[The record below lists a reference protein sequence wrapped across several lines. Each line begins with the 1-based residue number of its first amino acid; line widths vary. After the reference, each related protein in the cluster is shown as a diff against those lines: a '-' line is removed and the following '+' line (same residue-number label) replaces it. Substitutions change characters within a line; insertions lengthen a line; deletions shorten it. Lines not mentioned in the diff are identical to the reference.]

1 MKNVRRK
8 FRIVSTRD
16 DSPMTAT
23 HIHFL
28 RINAFAREGINFTE
42 KESAH
47 FDVCRHCRLKVIEAL
62 RDLEPREVR
71 TMMPM
76 AA

>member
-1 MKNVRRK
+1 MKNARRK
-8 FRIVSTRD
+8 FRVVSTRD
-16 DSPMTAT
+16 DSRMPAA

-28 RINAFAREGINFTE
+28 RINAFAREGINFTD

-47 FDVCRHCRLKVIEAL
+47 FDVCLACRLKVIDAL
-62 RDLEPREVR
+62 RDLEPLEVR